1 MELSMENQIKNQL
14 KICKIQIWQ
23 TIACVIMSLLSTA
36 ISGLMWYAWEL
47 HPALVVLIM
56 MVLFA
61 GFLFLTDAI
70 FSSVIKSLYKKLDKL
85 LIIKLDEEKL
95 EKILAEI
102 TTAGVF
108 NLTKQNYFLFF
119 KNTIDN
125 MAFYN
130 ANGATTIQELKGIHT
145 QNINNLKKSF
155 PDISNQ
161 YNFTNHLS
169 MDARVFVVDEME
181 DFLKEYITQN
191 SNQLASIGKLRCAI
205 EKNTASVV
213 IPALLPKGIGLYYL
227 SYLKLINYFYKK

>member
-1 MELSMENQIKNQL
+1 MELSMENQIETQL

-23 TIACVIMSLLSTA
+23 TIACVVMSLLSVV

-47 HPALVVLIM
+47 HPVLVVLIM
-56 MVLFA
+56 MALFA
-61 GFLFLTDAI
+61 VFLFLTDAI
-70 FSSVIKSLYKKLDKL
+70 FSSAIKSLYKKLDKL
-85 LIIKLDEEKL
+85 LVVKLDESKL

-125 MAFYN
+125 IAFYN

-145 QNINNLKKSF
+145 KNKNNLKKSF

-181 DFLKEYITQN
+181 DFLKEYITQD
-191 SNQLASIGKLRCAI
+191 SNKLASIGKLRCAI

-213 IPALLPKGIGLYYL
+213 IPTLLPKGIGLYYL